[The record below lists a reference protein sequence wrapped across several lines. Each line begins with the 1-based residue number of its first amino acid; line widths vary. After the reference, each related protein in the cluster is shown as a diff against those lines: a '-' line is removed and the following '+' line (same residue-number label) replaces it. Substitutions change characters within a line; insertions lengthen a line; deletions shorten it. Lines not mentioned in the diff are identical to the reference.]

1 MASIFR
7 KSPTN
12 DTFATTE
19 EEVEAR
25 IRRTN
30 LALQSHEF
38 SKTIRGIVR
47 LAHRGGFTADFHVQ
61 QTTKKV
67 TFKTDLYW
75 NEEQEVYTEI
85 KPKDWPKIWPPKN
98 TSEDIEDD

>member
-12 DTFATTE
+12 TTFAGTE

-25 IRRTN
+25 IERTN

-61 QTTKKV
+61 STTKKV
-67 TFKTDLYW
+67 VFKTDLYW
-75 NEEQEVYTEI
+75 NEEQEVYTELP
-85 KPKDWPKIWPPKN
+85 PKLWPKIWPPSD
-98 TSEDIEDD
+98 TSEDNEDD

>member
-1 MASIFR
+1 MAAIFR

-38 SKTIRGIVR
+38 SKTIRGMVR
-47 LAHRGGFTADFHVQ
+47 LAHRGGFSADMHIQ
-61 QTTKKV
+61 SSTKKIV
-67 TFKTDLYW
+67 FKTDLYW
-75 NEEQEVYTEI
+75 NEEQELYTELH
-85 KPKDWPKIWPPKN
+85 PKLWSKMWPPSD
-98 TSEDIEDD
+98 TSEDIEND

>member
-1 MASIFR
+1 MGIQHIP
-7 KSPTN
+7 KST
-12 DTFATTE
+12 TFAKDD

-61 QTTKKV
+61 SNTKKIV
-67 TFKTDLYW
+67 FKTDLYW
-75 NEEQEVYTEI
+75 NEEEQLYTELH
-85 KPKDWPKIWPPKN
+85 PKFWPKIWPPSD